1 LPDDLDDL
9 DLDSLTDDII
19 EDLDRVK
26 TYIEGFDEN
35 LNGGIPAG
43 SIVLV
48 AGSAGTMKSS
58 LTYYIL
64 YHNALRKKKKG
75 LYISLE
81 QNRPSLLKH
90 MKNIGWDI
98 GKVEDHLNI
107 WDLGVIRTSLISGET
122 WMNILKKDLAEYKEK
137 IGLDLLVLDSL
148 PVLDIIAKWDDPR
161 TELFQF
167 FEWLRELD
175 ITTFLISEMEES
187 GKKYAAHDEGFLSD
201 GIIHLQV
208 YEVNE
213 VTVQR
218 RIRCVKMRQTDH
230 SMNSF
235 SLMIEKGTFQTTKV
249 ISKSSLD

>member
-1 LPDDLDDL
+1 MPDDLDDL

-19 EDLDRVK
+19 GDFERIK
-26 TYIEGFDEN
+26 TYVEGFDEN
-35 LNGGIPAG
+35 LHGGVPAG
-43 SIVLV
+43 AIILV

-58 LTYYIL
+58 LSYYIL
-64 YHNALRKKKKG
+64 YHNALKNKKKG

-81 QNRPSLLKH
+81 QNRTSLLKH
-90 MKNIGWDI
+90 MKGLGWDI
-98 GKVEDHLNI
+98 AKIEDFLNI

-137 IGLDLLVLDSL
+137 IGLDLLVVDSL

-161 TELFQF
+161 TELFHF
-167 FEWLRELD
+167 LEWLRELE
-175 ITTFLISEMEES
+175 ITAFLISEMDEGS
-187 GKKYAAHDEGFLSD
+187 KKYSDHDEGFLSD

-208 YEVNE
+208 HEVNE

-218 RIRCVKMRQTDH
+218 RIRCVKMRHTDH

-235 SLMIEKGTFQTTKV
+235 SLMIEKGKFETTKV
-249 ISKSSLD
+249 ISKSSIG